1 MRYLAASGMV
11 LCLCWMSIVT
21 ADDRPPT
28 TRLDSRPVRSK
39 SGSTPKTDQLR
50 DTIANSPVDAED
62 APKTEAAPVEAN
74 EEKSDTPEA
83 ESERKESAN
92 ETPAGE
98 PQGTTP
104 DDSEE
109 QEPLIAEEVRNRLR
123 KVLSFECED
132 AALSDVLVNRI
143 AASAGVDLYFDRA
156 ALEASAIEMD
166 QFPVTGKFKNNTLHA
181 ILARILA
188 PAHLAYVCEDTGIFI
203 TTRDIHDQRMF
214 ARVYNVSELLT
225 ADAVRQQNYSAPG
238 GLGAVSQRQCRVGQ
252 TKVVQFGGGGIGNP
266 LQNQPA
272 DALDGNAPLTAK
284 GLERAIE
291 QSTGGDNSA
300 SWLSSGGAGTISMVH
315 TGQARLMIVRQ
326 TEAIHSEIDELLIAI
341 HTHHHH
347 GEMQIAPTDSLP
359 KSASRSTLQPQVRI
373 VNARSK

>member
-1 MRYLAASGMV
+1 MRFLAASGMV

-39 SGSTPKTDQLR
+39 SGSTPKTDQPR

-74 EEKSDTPEA
+74 EEKSDTPAADTPEA
-83 ESERKESAN
+83 ASERKESAN

-104 DDSEE
+104 DDPEE

-123 KVLSFECED
+123 KVISFECED

-166 QFPVTGKFKNNTLHA
+166 QFPVTGKFKNNTLQA
-181 ILARILA
+181 ILKRILA
-188 PAHLAYVCEDTGIFI
+188 PAHL
-203 TTRDIHDQRMF
+203 
-214 ARVYNVSELLT
+214 
-225 ADAVRQQNYSAPG
+225 
-238 GLGAVSQRQCRVGQ
+238 
-252 TKVVQFGGGGIGNP
+252 
-266 LQNQPA
+266 
-272 DALDGNAPLTAK
+272 
-284 GLERAIE
+284 
-291 QSTGGDNSA
+291 
-300 SWLSSGGAGTISMVH
+300 
-315 TGQARLMIVRQ
+315 
-326 TEAIHSEIDELLIAI
+326 
-341 HTHHHH
+341 HHH
-347 GEMQIAPTDSLP
+347 
-359 KSASRSTLQPQVRI
+359 SRDP
-373 VNARSK
+373 